1 LDKVRAVLYDHSSSA
16 MFYDFSLQHENGV
29 FTDIGGKIG
38 NTLKVFSNTMYMNA
52 VTDDGRVGRHEGNQ
66 LPQDLI
72 SEST

>member
-38 NTLKVFSNTMYMNA
+38 NTL
-52 VTDDGRVGRHEGNQ
+52 
-66 LPQDLI
+66 
-72 SEST
+72 